1 MDKKLYKV
9 KEQDQYIRV
18 EFQKGLEISPDVII
32 EAINHENEL
41 YAIKGRHDVWDFRG
55 CRPSP
60 DFGYDA
66 MSRVVEYITSNF
78 DGNWSNKTALLVDDS
93 TQYGLSRMFQALV
106 DGYPTH
112 IGIFLNED
120 DALLWIS
127 QKLDSEGES
136 Q

>member
-1 MDKKLYKV
+1 MDQRIYKIAE
-9 KEQDQYIRV
+9 KDRCILV

-32 EAINHENEL
+32 EAMDHENKL
-41 YAIKGRHDVWDFRG
+41 YGIPGRHDCWDFRG

-66 MSRVVEYITSNF
+66 MSRVVEYITANY
-78 DGNWSNKTALLVDDS
+78 GGKWSEKTALLVDDS
-93 TQYGLSRMFQALV
+93 TQYGLSRMFQTLV

-112 IGIFLNED
+112 IGIFQNED
-120 DALLWIS
+120 DARLWMS
-127 QKLDSEGES
+127 QKLNSEGER

>member
-1 MDKKLYKV
+1 MDQKRYKIAE
-9 KEQDQYIRV
+9 KDNCIRV

-32 EAINHENEL
+32 EAMNHENQL
-41 YAIKGRHDVWDFRG
+41 YGIKGRHDWWDFRG

-66 MSRVVEYITSNF
+66 MSRVVEHITASYS
-78 DGNWSNKTALLVDDS
+78 GNWSDKTALLVDDS
-93 TQYGLSRMFQALV
+93 TQYGLSRMFQTLV
-106 DGYPTH
+106 DGYPTQ

-120 DALLWIS
+120 DARRWIS
-127 QKLDSEGES
+127 RELNSEGEG